1 MQLNRTKY
9 IIILISLLVS
19 YSCETNVEMVNAPEF
34 KQKLVITGFIS
45 PSDNI
50 SYFRVTSN
58 KKLYGELDTEEPV
71 GLLSGSISDG
81 LNEVALDTCK
91 IGLKLSH
98 EKMQIQYGKTYML
111 RVSNEKGLHAEAEC
125 TVPVKKNFFMEI
137 DTFSVLTD
145 ESQYSPYPGMYRS
158 LNLKVKISDLP
169 GEENFYRIFGTFR
182 GYSPRYRMSGYMSF
196 DNEFISDKGMDGEII
211 ASNMGQYLGHI
222 YSSAKDS
229 LFVNIYLYNTEK
241 SYYLFHKSLKD
252 YNDGENPFSE
262 ASPVYSNINGGFGI
276 FTSYTIDS
284 LVVRLR

>member
-1 MQLNRTKY
+1 MQLNRIKY
-9 IIILISLLVS
+9 IIVLLSLLVS
-19 YSCETNVEMVNAPEF
+19 YSCETDVGLVNAPEF
-34 KQKLVITGFIS
+34 KQKLVISAFIS

-50 SYFRVTSN
+50 SFFRVTSN
-58 KKLYGELDTEEPV
+58 KKLYGELNTEEPL

-98 EKMQIQYGKTYML
+98 EKMQIEYGKTYML
-111 RVSNEKGLHAEAEC
+111 RVSCEKGLTAEAIC
-125 TVPVKKNFFMEI
+125 TVPDKKIFLMEV
-137 DTFSVLTD
+137 DTFSIIKED
-145 ESQYSPYPGMYRS
+145 QYSPYQGIYRS
-158 LNLKVKISDLP
+158 LNLKAKFSDLP
-169 GEENFYRIFGTFR
+169 DEENFYRIFGSFR
-182 GYSPRYRMSGYMSF
+182 SYSKFYTGTGYITF
-196 DNEFISDKGMDGEII
+196 DNEFISDKGMDGEKI
-211 ASNMGQYLGHI
+211 ASTMSEYFGHL

-252 YNDGENPFSE
+252 YNDGENPFTE

>member
-1 MQLNRTKY
+1 MRSSKIKY
-9 IIILISLLVS
+9 FIPVIIMLLSVA
-19 YSCETNVEMVNAPEF
+19 CETDVDLVNAPVF
-34 KQKLVITGFIS
+34 KQRLVITSFIS

-50 SYFRVTSN
+50 SFFRVTSN
-58 KKLYGELDTEEPV
+58 IKMYGELHTEEPL
-71 GLLSGSISDG
+71 GLLSGTISDG
-81 LNEVALDTCK
+81 VNEVTLDTCNT
-91 IGLKLSH
+91 GLKLNH
-98 EKMQIQYGKTYML
+98 EKMQIQYGKSYKL
-111 RVSNEKGLHAEAEC
+111 KVSSENGLKAEAEC
-125 TVPVKKNFFMEI
+125 TIPDKKNFVMEI
-137 DTFSVLTD
+137 DTFSVLNED
-145 ESQYSPYPGMYRS
+145 QYSPYQNIYRS

-182 GYSPRYRMSGYMSF
+182 GYSPHYTMSGYMSF
-196 DNEFISDKGMDGEII
+196 DNEFISDKGMDGEKI
-211 ASNMGQYLGHI
+211 ASNMSEYLGHL